1 MKNLGHSPFYLHS
14 NSRHIRHALRFHTV
28 ITGRRAGSDYRLF
41 FLNIHNEYAIL

>member
-28 ITGRRAGSDYRLF
+28 IAGQKAGSDNRQGCF
-41 FLNIHNEYAIL
+41 MKDF